1 MKVLDSFLQA
11 EQCLNNYSLYGDE
24 MKDYFNINLS
34 CKYLPQSQQF
44 FRLPYFIIP
53 FEFEKSAYNKNE
65 ASFFERNIFLNHKG
79 HRCYRFF
86 IHPATKDLF
95 VNWINGKY
103 DFVSEAK
110 SEFEAT
116 PTSSFR
122 SLLVFNKK
130 NDEKFIAKVS
140 LFSNVA
146 NGARHIDWN
155 SAIGQFES
163 SQMTSKTVC
172 VIKNF
177 SIFEDIGAFG
187 LSGNNFVYLS
197 ERFDIKI
204 GNRKIETFGN
214 VIRKIPDDLF
224 LESKKTVCS
233 VASFTSLL
241 RQGGSFIFNAFKNS
255 KLRTDE
261 FLDNKIFYPIFNL
274 LIILFNEYGIVL
286 EPHCQNVMIEI
297 DEKFIPT
304 GKIYYRDF
312 DFTTFDRARFPIL
325 QKDLFL
331 SYIKNRPD
339 RTIFLSNLGMR
350 ENIGIGFFWHFLNN
364 LIRPCAIS
372 LCRQNVL
379 SDSEL
384 NLYFIKKQAEIKK
397 ELKKLI
403 PLADSTFIKDKN
415 FWSFNKR
422 FFSKIDKSE
431 IPTELISLKDIKD
444 KGSYKKLIIEN
455 GIGKRLEY
463 FESENGIIYGF
474 YKNYLCEILLKESA

>member
-44 FRLPYFIIP
+44 FRLPYFIIS
-53 FEFEKSAYNKNE
+53 FEFGKFAYNEKE
-65 ASFFERNIFLNHKG
+65 TSFFERNIFLNHKG
-79 HRCYRFF
+79 QKCYRFF

-103 DFVSEAK
+103 DFVSEEK

-116 PTSSFR
+116 STSSFR
-122 SLLVFNKK
+122 SLFVSNNI
-130 NDEKFIAKVS
+130 NDEKFIVKVS

-146 NGARHIDWN
+146 NGARHVDWN
-155 SAIGQFES
+155 SAVGQFES
-163 SQMTSKTVC
+163 SQLTVKTTC
-172 VIKNF
+172 RIKNF
-177 SIFEDIGAFG
+177 YIFEDIGAFG

-197 ERFDIKI
+197 ERFDIRI

-214 VIRKIPDDLF
+214 VIRKIPDGLF
-224 LESKKTVCS
+224 LETQKTVCS

-241 RQGGSFIFNAFKNS
+241 RQDGSFIFNALKNS
-255 KLRTDE
+255 KLKATE
-261 FLDNKIFYPIFNL
+261 FLDVKIFYPIFKL
-274 LIILFNEYGIVL
+274 LMTLFGEYGIVL
-286 EPHCQNVMIEI
+286 EPHCQNIMLEL

-312 DFTTFDRARFPIL
+312 DFTTFDRARFPVL

-331 SYIKNRPD
+331 SYIRNRSD
-339 RTIFLSNLGMR
+339 RTIFLSNLEMR

-364 LIRPCAIS
+364 LIKPCAIS
-372 LCRQNVL
+372 LCKQNVF
-379 SDSEL
+379 SNSEL
-384 NLYFIKKQAEIKK
+384 DLYFAKKQAEIKS

-403 PLADSTFIKDKN
+403 PLADTTFINDGN

-431 IPTELISLKDIKD
+431 IPSELISLRNIKD
-444 KGSYKKLIIEN
+444 KGNCIKLIIEN

-463 FESENGIIYGF
+463 FESKNGIIYGF
-474 YKNYLCEILLKESA
+474 YKNYLCEMLFEESV